1 MSQKIAVPKIP
12 ANCKICNHV
21 SKFVI
26 QKALDNNVIF
36 SMIAKEF
43 KITVDNINR
52 HVNEGHRDSLLELGI
67 TDYVLRRKSIDVG
80 LTLSTLIEKWAVGV
94 ADRIPET
101 IKDADAIRAMELYL
115 KSQGELI
122 NKHEVKVTRT
132 VDDALT
138 EFLSDE
144 DEDATKEVTE

>member
-1 MSQKIAVPKIP
+1 MSQKIPVPKIP
-12 ANCKICNHV
+12 ANCKICNHF

-26 QKALDNNVIF
+26 QKAIDNNVIF

-43 KITVDNINR
+43 KITEDNINR
-52 HVNEGHRDSLLELGI
+52 HVNEEHRDSLLELGI
-67 TDYVLRRKSIDVG
+67 TDYVLRRKSIDVA

-94 ADRIPET
+94 TDRMPET
-101 IKDADAIRAMELYL
+101 IKDADAIRAMELYM
-115 KSQGELI
+115 KSQGGLV
-122 NKHEVKVTRT
+122 NKHEVKISRT

-144 DEDATKEVTE
+144 DETEKVTE